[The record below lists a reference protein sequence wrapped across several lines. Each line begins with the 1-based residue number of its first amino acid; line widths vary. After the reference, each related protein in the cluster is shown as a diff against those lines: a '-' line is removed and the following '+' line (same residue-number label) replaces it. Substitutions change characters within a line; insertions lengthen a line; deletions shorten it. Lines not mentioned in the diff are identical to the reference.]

1 MSIHKK
7 SAKVC
12 TFFVINA
19 ICLLSLNPIN
29 QLGSFDDI
37 FLPFLNEKIC
47 KYQKFFVSLYQISKE
62 EEIRTIL

>member
-1 MSIHKK
+1 MVI
-7 SAKVC
+7 
-12 TFFVINA
+12 FQIFRIFV
-19 ICLLSLNPIN
+19 LLDLIN

>member
-1 MSIHKK
+1 MVI
-7 SAKVC
+7 
-12 TFFVINA
+12 FQIFRIFV
-19 ICLLSLNPIN
+19 LLDLIN

-37 FLPFLNEKIC
+37 FLPFLNKKIC